1 MYPYN
6 SDISD
11 VVPVEPSTISQW
23 THPPYSGHFD
33 GENVLDSIEFANLP
47 TIGESVWGR
56 GSSDDKNGLI
66 GILFVPAPLIIA
78 LSS

>member
-6 SDISD
+6 NYFPD

-23 THPPYSGHFD
+23 THPPYSGYFD
-33 GENVLDSIEFANLP
+33 GENVLGSTEFANLP

-56 GSSDDKNGLI
+56 GSIDDKSGLI
-66 GILFVPAPLIIA
+66 GILFVLASLIIVP
-78 LSS
+78 SS